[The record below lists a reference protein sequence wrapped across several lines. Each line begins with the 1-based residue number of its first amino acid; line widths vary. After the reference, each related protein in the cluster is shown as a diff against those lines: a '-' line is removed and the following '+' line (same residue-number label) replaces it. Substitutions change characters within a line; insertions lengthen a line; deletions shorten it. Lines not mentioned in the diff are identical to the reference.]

1 MIVEDKIEAVVGKPI
16 GKPKQKQMAAEE
28 YCRANRIDA
37 YKLLTKQTL
46 EEMNI
51 L

>member
-1 MIVEDKIEAVVGKPI
+1 MIIEDKIEAVV